1 MFFRHKKRI
10 VNFRWEYGSGE
21 VCKTCLYNF
30 RKSKIRVIIHLPDG
44 GINGK
49 KATGSSTFAT
59 QNVWPYNH
67 NQNKFTVSQLYW
79 GKNLAPLI
87 LKWNQQWRCC
97 HQQLLLR
104 TAGLEKGAES
114 TALPLTQQCLKAA
127 CACGSWISKN
137 HFFFFLKTNHI
148 LPLISQPSQGEYIK
162 KKKSLFPFVIVS
174 WILLLGFHIIIPC
187 SALEVK
193 E

>member
-1 MFFRHKKRI
+1 MEELMVNKQLAHLLLLLKMSDLTIIIRI
-10 VNFRWEYGSGE
+10 NSLWVSFIEE
-21 VCKTCLYNF
+21 
-30 RKSKIRVIIHLPDG
+30 KS
-44 GINGK
+44 
-49 KATGSSTFAT
+49 
-59 QNVWPYNH
+59 
-67 NQNKFTVSQLYW
+67 
-79 GKNLAPLI
+79 LAPLI

-127 CACGSWISKN
+127 CGSWISKN
-137 HFFFFLKTNHI
+137 HFFFFLKKPNHI

-174 WILLLGFHIIIPC
+174 WILLLGFHIIISC

-193 E
+193 K